1 MLSANLDLLL
11 GMAPPPQGTQANP
24 TGQMLQ
30 MVGTLVFFFV
40 VMYFLMIRP
49 QQKKAKEHANL
60 LKSLKPGDKVVTSG
74 GVVGVIVSVKER
86 TVSLRSAETKL
97 EVVKSAVTEVT
108 ERVAGDGN
116 A

>member
-1 MLSANLDLLL
+1 MLSATFDLVL
-11 GMAPPPQGTQANP
+11 GMGAPPSGTQANP

-74 GVVGVIVSVKER
+74 GIVGVIVSVKER
-86 TVSLRSAETKL
+86 TVALRSAETKV

-108 ERVAGDGN
+108 ERAAGEGS